1 MHSALLVIWITNTG
15 SKYNFK
21 FNACGKS
28 LSYKRVLSVTQE
40 TIVIK
45 ETRIDL
51 PLFGTLD
58 GPEMQYWFCW
68 LVLIFDRLAVR
79 WKLIF

>member
-21 FNACGKS
+21 LNACGKS

-45 ETRIDL
+45 EIRIDL
-51 PLFGTLD
+51 PLFEL
-58 GPEMQYWFCW
+58 
-68 LVLIFDRLAVR
+68 
-79 WKLIF
+79 

>member
-21 FNACGKS
+21 LNACGKS

-45 ETRIDL
+45 EIRIDL
-51 PLFGTLD
+51 PLFGTSD
-58 GPEMQYWFCW
+58 GPEMQCWFCW

>member
-21 FNACGKS
+21 LNACGKS

-45 ETRIDL
+45 EIRIDL

-58 GPEMQYWFCW
+58 RLEMHCWFCW